1 MKTHL
6 RALGELQE
14 LDLKLKKMEETLTL
28 YPEQITRYNREL
40 EELRQSVLSLK
51 ERLSQQVKEK
61 ASLEIRLAESS
72 EAIRKA
78 EERLFVIKTHKEFVA
93 LEKEIAEAKKTR
105 SEIEDEM
112 LRSIETIENL
122 QREIDELDG
131 ILKAK
136 EAEYEEKIKALTEEL
151 EVVRTTYDATRKERD
166 RVASAIRP
174 EFLAIYNRVRG
185 RNGRGIVEA
194 RGQVCQG
201 CFMNIPPQLYN
212 EVVMNSK
219 LIQCPHCQR
228 ILYYDAEKENTA
240 ATA

>member
-6 RALGELQE
+6 RALGELQQ

-28 YPEQITRYNREL
+28 YPEQITQYNREL

-51 ERLSQQVKEK
+51 EQLSQQTKEK
-61 ASLEIRLAESS
+61 VSLERRLAESS

-78 EERLFVIKTHKEFVA
+78 EERLFVIKTHKEFMA

-105 SEIEDEM
+105 SEIEDEI
-112 LRSIETIENL
+112 LRSIEAIEKL
-122 QREIDELDG
+122 QSEIDELDG
-131 ILKAK
+131 KLKTK
-136 EAEYEEKIKALTEEL
+136 ETEYGERIKSLTEEL
-151 EVVRTTYDATRKERD
+151 ESIRATYEATREERKK
-166 RVASAIRP
+166 VASSIRP